1 MNDVLAI
8 LLLLILLQ
16 AFVPLLQKRLLLT
29 RRQMALRAIEVERK
43 SRVITII
50 RTSYQQRS
58 VGPPRPLVPPLLH
71 REAVGGEGETR
82 GAAGGEAA
90 CRKIHQLPFPIPLA
104 FRRRGRG
111 GGQGMG

>member
-1 MNDVLAI
+1 
-8 LLLLILLQ
+8 
-16 AFVPLLQKRLLLT
+16 
-29 RRQMALRAIEVERK
+29 
-43 SRVITII
+43 
-50 RTSYQQRS
+50 
-58 VGPPRPLVPPLLH
+58 
-71 REAVGGEGETR
+71 VGGEGETR